1 MRGTQPRSIY
11 ACRSEHWGAGLVVKT
26 SQGKIP
32 KQHTWGYVRPLAN
45 MRAQFQIETEKVQE
59 LVGALRFL
67 PRDFCTGFRAEFQGF
82 ARLLSASKWRGNTC
96 TFRARLTML
105 TCDRQWCFAPITTHK
120 SMPGTSHLG
129 NDTDGCR
136 GSDTANEVLS
146 QRQFCRAYFQASS
159 DLHRPSPIDP
169 A

>member
-1 MRGTQPRSIY
+1 MVEAVTCGRCVLPAGGWSS
-11 ACRSEHWGAGLVVKT
+11 ACRLSGVCLILTRCK
-26 SQGKIP
+26 
-32 KQHTWGYVRPLAN
+32 RPLAH
-45 MRAQFQIETEKVQE
+45 MRAKFQIETEKVQE